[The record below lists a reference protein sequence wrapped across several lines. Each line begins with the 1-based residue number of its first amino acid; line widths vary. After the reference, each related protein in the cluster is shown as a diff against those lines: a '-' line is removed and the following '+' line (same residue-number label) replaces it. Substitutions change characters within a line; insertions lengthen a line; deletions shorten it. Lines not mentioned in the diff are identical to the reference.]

1 MSNPD
6 DSRTQTSGRLRGR
19 WGEVGALILGGMLGI
34 IGGQALNT
42 DQGLRAPTGETR
54 VRAELGTRLPKTD
67 VTSVDCRAIDG
78 LCEVVAG
85 SNLFYTDSQA
95 RHLIIGRVYDLE
107 TRTDLTAA
115 RLLEVTPDTLAR
127 GGPKAEKRPVQAPAP
142 ARLDLES
149 LPDKGMIAWGPEE
162 GPRVVV
168 FSDLACPYCRVLHQA
183 LASLGARVA
192 EYPIAILGSRA
203 LAEKVLCAHD
213 PSKALATVYGGDH
226 EASLPRRGN
235 CDTRLIDANE
245 AFFQAQGWQGTPVLI
260 RSDGQVAEGAL
271 GAEALKVWLAGGR
284 A

>member
-6 DSRTQTSGRLRGR
+6 DGKTQTSARIRGR
-19 WGEVGALILGGMLGI
+19 WGKVGALILGAMLGT
-34 IGGQALNT
+34 IGGQAINT
-42 DQGLRAPTGETR
+42 DQGLRVPTGEAR
-54 VRAELGTRLPKTD
+54 VRAELGKRLPKTD
-67 VTSVDCRAIDG
+67 VTSVDCRAIDR

-115 RLLEVTPDTLAR
+115 RLLEVSPDTLAR
-127 GGPKAEKRPVQAPAP
+127 GGPKAGEAARRAP

-149 LPDKGMIAWGPEE
+149 LPDKGLIAWGPED

-168 FSDLACPYCRVLHQA
+168 FSDLACPYCRMLHQT

-203 LAEKVLCAHD
+203 LAEKVMCAQD
-213 PSKALATVYGGDH
+213 PAKALAAVYGGDP
-226 EASLPRRGN
+226 EVNFPPRAN

>member
-1 MSNPD
+1 MTDGQTASERAWASGATLRRGVVIATAGVVLGVLAGLAWAHFQTPD
-6 DSRTQTSGRLRGR
+6 RVLSEQQITKQL
-19 WGEVGALILGGMLGI
+19 GA
-34 IGGQALNT
+34 
-42 DQGLRAPTGETR
+42 
-54 VRAELGTRLPKTD
+54 RLPKTD

-115 RLLEVTPDTLAR
+115 RLLEVSPDTLAR
-127 GGPKAEKRPVQAPAP
+127 GGPRAGETARRAPAP

-149 LPDKGMIAWGPEE
+149 LPDKGLIGWGPED
-162 GPRVVV
+162 GPRVAV
-168 FSDLACPYCRVLHQA
+168 FSDLACPYCRMLHQT
-183 LASLGARVA
+183 LANLGARVA

-203 LAEKVLCAHD
+203 LAEKVMCAED
-213 PSKALATVYGGDH
+213 PAKALAAVYGGDP
-226 EASLPRRGN
+226 EIKFPPRAS